1 MGLSYEELM
10 DKQQWLADELTKSI
24 KAEFNK
30 QGIVIANGI
39 GRNRDGELDFSLSIS
54 DLDNPDQS
62 PDVELIDFAK
72 KKIKELVPDSDANV
86 VGVPTPKQF

>member
-30 QGIVIANGI
+30 QNIVIANGI
-39 GRNRDGELDFSLSIS
+39 GRNRDGALDFSLSIS

-72 KKIKELVPDSDANV
+72 AKMKELVPDSDANV